1 MSKNCVMCNKKI
13 GLFEKMYEDKYCKE
27 CYEIMQNEKE
37 KERKSLKKIK
47 RTRRRKK
54 ETKRKNRHSKRL
66 FVVYKLLLGC
76 NWKYFFNTIP
86 L

>member
-37 KERKSLKKIK
+37 KERKKEEERKRKENLLKKL
-47 RTRRRKK
+47 K
-54 ETKRKNRHSKRL
+54 EQEEEKMKQN
-66 FVVYKLLLGC
+66 
-76 NWKYFFNTIP
+76 
-86 L
+86 

>member
-37 KERKSLKKIK
+37 KERK
-47 RTRRRKK
+47 K
-54 ETKRKNRHSKRL
+54 EEERKRKNWIWQEITCYIQIIIGL
-66 FVVYKLLLGC
+66 
-76 NWKYFFNTIP
+76 
-86 L
+86 